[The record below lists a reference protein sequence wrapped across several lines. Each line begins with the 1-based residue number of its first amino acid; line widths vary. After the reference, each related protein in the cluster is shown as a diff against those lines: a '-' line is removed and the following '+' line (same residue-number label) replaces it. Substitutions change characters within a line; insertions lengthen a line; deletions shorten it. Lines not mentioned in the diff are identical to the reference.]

1 MRRKTK
7 LWEVFVT
14 RFEEAY
20 VQYRKRRLTGEE
32 AGELLGMSGR
42 HFRRLRRRY
51 DEDGPSGLADR
62 RLGKPSSRRRPAAEV
77 AALCALYRSC
87 YQGFNA
93 QHFHEHLERHH
104 GYKLSYTFT
113 RLALQRA
120 GEITPTKR
128 RGGHRQRRPRRP
140 MVGMML
146 HQDGSPHRWIPAL
159 ERSFDLIVTMDD
171 ATSEIY
177 SAFLVEEE
185 GTMSSFQALA
195 AVIETHGLCCSLY
208 TDRGGHYFYTPEAA
222 GPVDKTRL
230 TQVGRALAQLGIEHI
245 AAYSPEARG
254 RSERMFG
261 TLQGRLPNELRLA
274 GITDVDAANRFLAEV
289 YLPAHNTRF
298 KVAAEQP
305 NSVFVPDRAGAWR
318 DILCVH
324 EERQVSNDNTVSYKR
339 LILQIPPDCHRHHY
353 VKVKVRVHE
362 YPDGHLA
369 VFHGPRCLARYRE
382 DGKRLEHVQ
391 TQAA

>member
-1 MRRKTK
+1 MRRTRM
-7 LWEVFVT
+7 LWEVFVR
-14 RFEEAY
+14 RFEETY
-20 VQYRKRRLTGEE
+20 EQYRKGRLTGEE
-32 AGELLGMSGR
+32 AGELLGLSGR
-42 HFRRLRRRY
+42 QFRRLRRRY
-51 DEDGPSGLADR
+51 DEDGAAGLSDR
-62 RLGKPSSRRRPAAEV
+62 RLGKASSRRRPAAEV
-77 AALCALYRSC
+77 AAMCALYRSR

-120 GEITPTKR
+120 GEITPTKQ

-159 ERSFDLIVTMDD
+159 KRSFDLIVTMDD

-185 GTMSSFQALA
+185 GTQSSFQGLA
-195 AVIETHGLCCSLY
+195 AVIARHGLCCSLY
-208 TDRGGHYFYTPEAA
+208 TDRGGHYFYTPEA
-222 GPVDKTRL
+222 GGKVDRTRP

-274 GITDVDAANRFLAEV
+274 GITDLDAANRFLAEV

-305 NSVFVPDRAGAWR
+305 PSAFVPDRAGAWR
-318 DILCVH
+318 DILCIH
-324 EERQVSNDNTVSYKR
+324 EERQVGNDNTVSYRR
-339 LILQIPPDCHRHHY
+339 LILQIPPDGQRHHY
-353 VKVKVRVHE
+353 VKVTVRVHE
-362 YPDGHLA
+362 YPDGRLA
-369 VFHGPRCLARYRE
+369 IFHGPRCLARY
-382 DGKRLEHVQ
+382 DPKGRLLDDRSR
-391 TQAA
+391 AA